1 MEKKYN
7 NFLKRTATTII
18 GVFLAF
24 FIIFWEEFP
33 FFIIVIIIAL
43 LGLKELYS
51 IADKQGYKPSYIL
64 GGILTLY
71 FIFIS
76 IYDYDVCSLNYYIA
90 NIIITFFIMLTFIL
104 QLFKKDYSKVLAEI
118 SITIFGSIYL
128 GYLLS
133 FLLKIKDLPNGN
145 YYLISLL
152 IITWANDIG
161 AYLIGTK
168 FGKNKIFPK
177 ISPKKT
183 IEGSIGGIIFSIA
196 GTFALKNWLNLTFSE
211 LISLGLIIAIIAQL
225 GDLFESVLKRG
236 SGIKDSGT
244 LIPGHGGI
252 LDCLDSLIFTGPVFY
267 YYIVLLNL
275 H

>member
-1 MEKKYN
+1 MEEKYN
-7 NFLKRTATTII
+7 NLLKRTATII
-18 GVFLAF
+18 VGILLAF
-24 FIIFWEEFP
+24 LTIFWKGFP
-33 FFIIVIIIAL
+33 FFIIIIIIAL

-51 IADKQGYKPSYIL
+51 IAHKRGYRPSYIL
-64 GGILTLY
+64 GSALTFY
-71 FIFIS
+71 FIIITVYD
-76 IYDYDVCSLNYYIA
+76 IYCLNYYVE
-90 NIIITFFIMLTFIL
+90 NIIITFFIILTFIF

-118 SITIFGSIYL
+118 SITFFGSIYL

-133 FLLKIKDLPNGN
+133 FMLKIKDLPNGN

-152 IITWANDIG
+152 IITWANDTG

-177 ISPKKT
+177 VSPKKT

-196 GTFALKNWLNLTFSE
+196 GTFFLKNWLNLTFNE
-211 LISLGLIIAIIAQL
+211 LLSLGLIISIVAQL

-252 LDCLDSLIFTGPVFY
+252 LDSLDSLIFTAPIFY
-267 YYIVLLNL
+267 YYITFLILN
-275 H
+275 

>member
-1 MEKKYN
+1 MEEKHN
-7 NFLKRTATTII
+7 NFLKRAATTII
-18 GVFLAF
+18 GASLAFLA
-24 FIIFWEEFP
+24 ILWKGFP
-33 FFIIVIIIAL
+33 FFIIIVIIAL

-51 IADKQGYKPSYIL
+51 IAHKRGYRPSYIL
-64 GGILTLY
+64 GSILTLY
-71 FIFIS
+71 FIIITVYD
-76 IYDYDVCSLNYYIA
+76 IYCLNYYIE
-90 NIIITFFIMLTFIL
+90 NIIITFFIILIFIF
-104 QLFKKDYSKVLAEI
+104 QLFKKDFSKVLAEI

-133 FLLKIKDLPNGN
+133 FILKIKDLYNGN

-152 IITWANDIG
+152 IITWANDVG

-168 FGKNKIFPK
+168 LGKNKIFPK

-183 IEGSIGGIIFSIA
+183 IEGSIGGVIFGIA
-196 GTFALKNWLNLTFSE
+196 GTFVSKDWLNLTFNE
-211 LISLGLIIAIIAQL
+211 LLSLGLIISIIAQL

-244 LIPGHGGI
+244 LIPGQGGI
-252 LDCLDSLIFTGPVFY
+252 LDCLDSLIFTAPIFY
-267 YYIVLLNL
+267 YYITLLIL